1 MWQYNTDYLC
11 HHGILG
17 QKWGVRRFQNADGSL
32 TYAGKM
38 RLKGAKRKQ
47 DLIKTQLG
55 IDVDQKTLMK
65 KDPDTS
71 KELYLQKGSKVYHVT
86 PKVFNKLNDGQE
98 LFISATDYDRNLYKS
113 MLTMQMRKKGYGKDT
128 PISEVEFTL
137 AQDLRSPSNKQQ
149 KDIFY
154 NVYNSN
160 KKLFDQDIANYY
172 KNEKL
177 NSNDLYDKFIKTLDK
192 SSEAKTKFYDA
203 MKDNGFNA
211 VLDQHDVDNSWM
223 CASRP
228 LILMNASAMLS
239 GIKSKEVN
247 DDEIKKSLKKL
258 NYI

>member
-1 MWQYNTDYLC
+1 
-11 HHGILG
+11 
-17 QKWGVRRFQNADGSL
+17 
-32 TYAGKM
+32 M

-55 IDVDQKTLMK
+55 IDVDQKTLLQ
-65 KDPDTS
+65 KDPNSS
-71 KELYLQKGSKVYHVT
+71 KELYLKKGSKVYHVT
-86 PKVFNKLNDGQE
+86 PKKFDKLNDGQE

-137 AQDLRSPSNKQQ
+137 SQDLRSPSNKQQ
-149 KDIFY
+149 KDIFHE
-154 NVYNSN
+154 VYTKN
-160 KKLFDQDIANYY
+160 KKLFDRDIKQYY
-172 KNEKL
+172 SKEKM

-192 SSEAKTKFYDA
+192 SSEAKKIFYEA
-203 MKDNGFNA
+203 LKSNGYNA

-228 LILMNASAMLS
+228 LIIMDASYMLS
-239 GIKSKEVN
+239 NLNSKVVDN
-247 DDEIKKSLKKL
+247 NEIKKALKNL